1 MRQRHKSRPRGLW
14 NHNKATVAVTVGAL
28 FLLRAIGC
36 IQASGDLDDDR
47 EHRCRALG
55 DHHYGCS
62 NMNFRASKKANLGVK
77 QSLMEGYSDEEKKA
91 VLRARDRMEEYI
103 DQEYDNWSDEV
114 KKRCR
119 NENELC
125 TYWASVG
132 ECNSSR
138 RYMLLSCP
146 AVCRLCVL
154 VDTFFKYNALDES
167 DRVAVMS
174 YGS

>member
-1 MRQRHKSRPRGLW
+1 
-14 NHNKATVAVTVGAL
+14 
-28 FLLRAIGC
+28 
-36 IQASGDLDDDR
+36 
-47 EHRCRALG
+47 
-55 DHHYGCS
+55 
-62 NMNFRASKKANLGVK
+62 MNFRASKKANLGVK
-77 QSLMEGYSDEEKKA
+77 QSLMEGYSDEEMKA

-154 VDTFFKYNALDES
+154 VDTFFKYNALDGS
-167 DRVAVMS
+167 DRVPVMS